1 MDITLKS
8 IIGFLSSNEK
18 IRIVKKGEVVY
29 SGLVKDLLKNESKK
43 VLDSTESKI
52 TSMYI
57 NECLTVGVEWLQKK
71 RPQTFGF

>member
-8 IIGFLSSNEK
+8 IIGFLDSKEK

-29 SGLVKDLLKNESKK
+29 SGLVKDLLKNENKK
-43 VLDSTESKI
+43 VLDATESKI

-57 NECLTVGVEWLQKK
+57 NECLTVGVE
-71 RPQTFGF
+71 

>member
-18 IRIVKKGEVVY
+18 IRVVKKGEVVY
-29 SGLVKDLLKNESKK
+29 SGLVKDLLKNENKK
-43 VLDSTESKI
+43 VLDSMGSKI

-57 NECLTVGVEWLQKK
+57 NECLTVGVE
-71 RPQTFGF
+71 

>member
-8 IIGFLSSNEK
+8 IIGFLDSKEK

-29 SGLVKDLLKNESKK
+29 SGLVKDLLKNDNKK
-43 VLDSTESKI
+43 VLDTIESKI

-57 NECLTVGVEWLQKK
+57 NECLTVGVEWWSITEFQKVL
-71 RPQTFGF
+71 

>member
-8 IIGFLSSNEK
+8 IIGFLNSNEK
-18 IRIVKKGEVVY
+18 IRVVKKGEVVY
-29 SGLVKDLLKNESKK
+29 SGLVKDLFKSNNKK

-57 NECLTVGVEWLQKK
+57 NECLAFNVE
-71 RPQTFGF
+71 

>member
-8 IIGFLSSNEK
+8 IIGFLDSKEK

-29 SGLVKDLLKNESKK
+29 SGLVKDLLKNENKK
-43 VLDSTESKI
+43 VLDVVESKI

-57 NECLTVGVEWLQKK
+57 NECLTVGVE
-71 RPQTFGF
+71 

>member
-8 IIGFLSSNEK
+8 IIGFLNSNEK

-29 SGLVKDLLKNESKK
+29 SGLVKDLLKSNNKK
-43 VLDSTESKI
+43 VLDAVESKI

-57 NECLTVGVEWLQKK
+57 NECLAVGVE
-71 RPQTFGF
+71 

>member
-29 SGLVKDLLKNESKK
+29 SGLVKDLLKNEKKK
-43 VLDSTESKI
+43 VLDSAESKI

-57 NECLTVGVEWLQKK
+57 NECLTFNVE
-71 RPQTFGF
+71 

>member
-8 IIGFLSSNEK
+8 IIGFLDSKEK

-29 SGLVKDLLKNESKK
+29 SGLVKDLLKNENKK
-43 VLDSTESKI
+43 VLDSAESKI

-57 NECLTVGVEWLQKK
+57 NECLTVGVE
-71 RPQTFGF
+71 

>member
-8 IIGFLSSNEK
+8 IIGFLDSKEK

-29 SGLVKDLLKNESKK
+29 SGLVKDLLKNENKK
-43 VLDSTESKI
+43 VLDTIESKI

-57 NECLTVGVEWLQKK
+57 NECLTFNVEWLQ
-71 RPQTFGF
+71 

>member
-8 IIGFLSSNEK
+8 IIGFLDSKEK

-29 SGLVKDLLKNESKK
+29 SGLVKDLLKNENKK
-43 VLDSTESKI
+43 VLDAIESKI

-57 NECLTVGVEWLQKK
+57 NECLAVNVE
-71 RPQTFGF
+71 

>member
-8 IIGFLSSNEK
+8 IIGFLDSKEK

-29 SGLVKDLLKNESKK
+29 SGSVKDLLKNENKK
-43 VLDSTESKI
+43 VLDAIESKI

-57 NECLTVGVEWLQKK
+57 NECLAFNVAEKESEIDDK
-71 RPQTFGF
+71 

>member
-8 IIGFLSSNEK
+8 IIGFLDSKEK

-29 SGLVKDLLKNESKK
+29 SGLVKDLLKNENKK
-43 VLDSTESKI
+43 VLDIIESKI

-57 NECLTVGVEWLQKK
+57 NECLTVGVE
-71 RPQTFGF
+71 

>member
-8 IIGFLSSNEK
+8 IIGFLDSKEK

-29 SGLVKDLLKNESKK
+29 SGLVKDLLKNENKK
-43 VLDSTESKI
+43 VLDTIESKI

-57 NECLTVGVEWLQKK
+57 NECLTVGVE
-71 RPQTFGF
+71 

>member
-29 SGLVKDLLKNESKK
+29 SGLVKDLLKSESKK
-43 VLDSTESKI
+43 VLDAVESKI

-57 NECLTVGVEWLQKK
+57 NECLTFNVE
-71 RPQTFGF
+71 

>member
-43 VLDSTESKI
+43 VLDSVESKI

-57 NECLTVGVEWLQKK
+57 NECLTVGVE
-71 RPQTFGF
+71 

>member
-8 IIGFLSSNEK
+8 IIGFLDSKEK

-29 SGLVKDLLKNESKK
+29 SGLVKDLLKNENKK
-43 VLDSTESKI
+43 VLDAIESKI

-57 NECLTVGVEWLQKK
+57 NECLAVGVE
-71 RPQTFGF
+71 